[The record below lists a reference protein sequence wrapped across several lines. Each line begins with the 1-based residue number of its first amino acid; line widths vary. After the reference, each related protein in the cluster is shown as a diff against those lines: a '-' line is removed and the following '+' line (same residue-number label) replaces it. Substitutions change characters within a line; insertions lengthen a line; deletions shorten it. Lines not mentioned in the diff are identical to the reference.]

1 MPQLDQQELQD
12 LKQLSQD
19 QDAFIFELGQVQ
31 YSRMRLDEEENAL
44 KQQVDALR
52 KREKE
57 FADKISTKYGKVNVD
72 IETGEISSV
81 N

>member
-1 MPQLDQQELQD
+1 MAQLEQQELND

-19 QDAFIFELGQVQ
+19 QDAFIFQLGQVQ
-31 YSRMRLDEEENAL
+31 YSRIRLDEEEAAL
-44 KQQVDALR
+44 KQQIDALR
-52 KREKE
+52 EREKE

>member
-12 LKQLSQD
+12 LKKLSQD

-31 YSRMRLDEEENAL
+31 YSRIRLDEEEAAL
-44 KQQVDALR
+44 KQQIDALR
-52 KREKE
+52 AREKE

>member
-12 LKQLSQD
+12 LKKLSQD
-19 QDAFIFELGQVQ
+19 QDAFIFELGQIQ

>member
-31 YSRMRLDEEENAL
+31 YSRIRLDEEENAL
-44 KQQVDALR
+44 KQQINALR
-52 KREKE
+52 AREKE
-57 FADKISTKYGKVNVD
+57 FADKIMTKYGKVNVD

>member
-31 YSRMRLDEEENAL
+31 YSRMRLDEEEAAL
-44 KQQVDALR
+44 KRQIDALR
-52 KREKE
+52 AREKE
-57 FADKISTKYGKVNVD
+57 FADKIMTKYGKVNVD